1 MASPARIFRYNH
13 HVYADVDPGFSPEDV
28 RRALVQHFPK
38 LATARI
44 EEKVLE
50 DGAVEVRFVEDVGR
64 KG

>member
-1 MASPARIFRYNH
+1 MARIFKYGPHRFERID
-13 HVYADVDPGFSPEDV
+13 AAFSAEDV

-44 EEKVLE
+44 QETALPNGDVEIE
-50 DGAVEVRFVEDVGR
+50 FIEAVGQ

>member
-1 MASPARIFRYNH
+1 MARVFKYGTHRFENIDPA
-13 HVYADVDPGFSPEDV
+13 FSPEDV

-44 EEKVLE
+44 QEKTLPNGDVE
-50 DGAVEVRFVEDVGR
+50 IEFVEVVGQ